1 MARQRMGQHFLV
13 GPGWR
18 KRILE
23 SLPHRK
29 AETWVEI
36 GAGHGEMTE
45 MLACPERRVIALEAD
60 PHLTADLQRRLCLEP
75 AKFPGVEVVAGDV
88 LELNLTQL
96 ARGRFRVYGN
106 LPYYITSPILH
117 HLFAFAEQIES
128 IHIVVQWEV
137 ACRIVAQP
145 GRREYGYLSAVCQFY
160 THPEIVLRIPAGAF
174 RPPPRVSSALVRMI
188 LPGARASLGIKDEQR
203 FLKFVQ
209 SCFRQKR
216 KTLWNNL
223 RGSFSNDLIQN
234 GLAASAVGAEAR
246 AEQLSLAQFASL
258 FKHLMARAPGPVDSL
273 RGKVR

>member
-1 MARQRMGQHFLV
+1 MGQHFLV
-13 GPGWR
+13 GPGWP

-23 SLPHRK
+23 SLPHHK

-36 GAGHGEMTE
+36 GAGHGEMTQL
-45 MLACPERRVIALEAD
+45 LACPERRVIALEAD
-60 PHLTADLQRRLCLEP
+60 PRLAADLQRRLSIEP
-75 AKFPGVEVVAGDV
+75 ARFPGVEVVGGDV
-88 LELNLTQL
+88 LKLDLSQL

-117 HLFAFAEQIES
+117 HLFTFAEQIES

-137 ACRIVAQP
+137 ACRIVAPP

-160 THPEIVLRIPAGAF
+160 THPEIVLRIPNGAF
-174 RPPPRVSSALVRMI
+174 RPPPRVSSALVGMI
-188 LPGARASLGIKDEQR
+188 LPGGRVSLSVPDEQR
-203 FLKFVQ
+203 FLEFVQ

-223 RGSFSNDLIQN
+223 RGSFSNNLIQN
-234 GLAASAVGAEAR
+234 GLARSGVGAEAR

-258 FKHLMARAPGPVDSL
+258 FKHLTARAPGAP
-273 RGKVR
+273 